1 MDLVHKD
8 KIQTGLVL
16 RGIDL
21 RGQTKMDRVL
31 RDQTMVRVQIMV
43 RVLKGI
49 DHKDQIKTVLVQ
61 IMMLDLRDLIR
72 MDLVLK
78 METTHKKKTSKFRGL
93 FFEFSG
99 IIFQVLGW

>member
-1 MDLVHKD
+1 M
-8 KIQTGLVL
+8 GLVL
-16 RGIDL
+16 RGIDHKD
-21 RGQTKMDRVL
+21 QIKTVRVKIMMLDL
-31 RDQTMVRVQIMV
+31 RDQTMDRVQIMV